1 MSPKQ
6 CRISNYIQG
15 KMSIKIPDKA
25 LENAVHHTE
34 TLSSKIT
41 ALTRPRWVSDEGKRG
56 KGEKVQ
62 LHFKI

>member
-1 MSPKQ
+1 MSPKH

-25 LENAVHHTE
+25 LENDVHHTE

-41 ALTRPRWVSDEGKRG
+41 ALTRPRWVSSEGERG

-62 LHFKI
+62 LNFRI